1 MTLDRTVRGLLFAI
15 LLALLALLVQNALR
29 DVDTPESPGPAL
41 VSGLPA
47 PATEPESPARGA
59 PADDPELSL
68 LQFGGALANSELPPE
83 IRSWAATQVGRIRT
97 PAAVEALLVVLDDG
111 EIDVVRAAVDALAQ
125 QDDPRAR
132 EALVALRAHPD
143 PWVSRRV
150 GEVLAEAD

>member
-1 MTLDRTVRGLLFAI
+1 MRVLLIAI
-15 LLALLALLVQNALR
+15 LLALLALLVQNGLR
-29 DVDTPESPGPAL
+29 DAAAPGSQGPAQ
-41 VSGLPA
+41 VSGLLA
-47 PATEPESPARGA
+47 PATERESPDRAAAG
-59 PADDPELSL
+59 DDPELSL
-68 LQFGGALANSELPPE
+68 QQFGGALANAELPPE

-97 PAAVEALLVVLDDG
+97 PAAVEALVVVLDDD

-150 GEVLAEAD
+150 GEALAEAD

>member
-1 MTLDRTVRGLLFAI
+1 MDRTVRVLLFGI
-15 LLALLALLVQNALR
+15 LLALVALFVQNAMR
-29 DVDTPESPGPAL
+29 DAEAPAPQGPVL
-41 VSGLPA
+41 VSEVPA
-47 PATEPESPARGA
+47 PVAGRESTVRAT

-68 LQFGGALANSELPPE
+68 QQFGGALANSELPPE

-97 PAAVEALLVVLDDG
+97 PAAVEALLVVLDDD

-125 QDDPRAR
+125 QEDPRAR

-150 GEVLAEAD
+150 GEALAEAD